1 MSPLTFR
8 RSGFYM
14 SLFALLAM
22 PVQAVTLTES
32 RPQSTTG
39 QSSFYGNNAE
49 GWYWYQDPKEEQKTE
64 ELLPPPP
71 PPKIDKPEPVPIQQA
86 EVKPAPP
93 APFSAAWVR
102 EMLPKYKDIA
112 WDNPTPENVK
122 AYFLLQRFA
131 IDRSSKF
138 ADVAKTVTMGNPLL
152 DENYRRPLA
161 SFATFTVDKEAAN
174 HRSAVLKKISEK
186 AGLFFFFKGGCSY
199 CEAQAPLIG
208 RIMDEGFDVLA
219 ISMDG
224 GEPSTFKFPHVRK
237 NAGQAEY
244 LGVTAVPAIFLVTPD
259 GTFEQLGQ
267 GVVALPD
274 LKQRILIASK
284 RRGWITD
291 EEFNEQKPIMNPSTQ
306 RDLSVE
312 LPQLLK
318 ASTEN
323 PALLWGSKESSDQVA
338 SLTEEQTQPVVD
350 KDGFI
355 APDKL
360 IALFG
365 DDAKTYGILDPALL
379 MMNPVIAGQPPV
391 EMNQQPIPNK

>member
-1 MSPLTFR
+1 MSRTVFQ
-8 RSGFYM
+8 RSG
-14 SLFALLAM
+14 LCLTLLALLSM
-22 PVQAVTLTES
+22 PVEATTVTDS
-32 RPQSTTG
+32 RQITTTG
-39 QSSFYGNNAE
+39 QTSFYGNNAE
-49 GWYWYQDPKEEQKTE
+49 GWYWYQDPKEEEPQE
-64 ELLPPPP
+64 EPLPLPPP
-71 PPKIDKPEPVPIQQA
+71 KAPEPESEPVLKA
-86 EVKPAPP
+86 ETPAAPP
-93 APFSAAWVR
+93 APFTAAWVR

-161 SFATFTVDKEAAN
+161 SFATLAVDQNAAKE
-174 HRSAVLKKISEK
+174 RSAILKKISEK

-224 GEPSTFKFPHVRK
+224 GEPSTFKFPHVRQ

-267 GVVALPD
+267 GVVALPE
-274 LKQRILIASK
+274 LQQRILIASK
-284 RRGWITD
+284 RRGWITE
-291 EEFNEQKPIMNPSTQ
+291 EEFAEQRPLMNPNQQ

-323 PALLWGSKESSDQVA
+323 PALLWGSQESSDKVA
-338 SLTEEQTQPVVD
+338 SLTKDQTQSVVD

-360 IALFG
+360 VGLFG
-365 DDAKTYGILDPALL
+365 ADAETSGVLDPMLL
-379 MMNPVIAGQPPV
+379 MVNNPCLKA
-391 EMNQQPIPNK
+391 EACKSLN